1 MSCALLIRPGL
12 PYASYRVDT
21 GLKVH
26 DKIRDQ
32 ENVLI
37 SGKNVYIFY
46 GYNIHLYYIKCTYV
60 IYIIYMYVHRHKIV

>member
-1 MSCALLIRPGL
+1 MSCALLITPGM
-12 PYASYRVDT
+12 PYASDRVDT

-37 SGKNVYIFY
+37 SGKNVYIFMDTIY
-46 GYNIHLYYIKCTYV
+46 
-60 IYIIYMYVHRHKIV
+60 IYII